1 MGNSCENPPIK
12 GGVLRVSSAMPATGH
27 PPAPPSKGE
36 YFSFLVVPPRGMDDS
51 CGVLRFRTTHP
62 CTPEGVKEFVSP
74 CRSSLLSDSS
84 PLVRGGT
91 CSRCSLNSFTPSL
104 PWSGIVFISPALH
117 PNGTD
122 RGPGPL
128 IFRRASKLNVGGAL
142 RRGDLSTLF
151 HIRLGRQN
159 SRLKP
164 VVGQAIPAL
173 PVSKRTLL
181 VLPSIPTYTIF
192 LFIQTDSQH

>member
-1 MGNSCENPPIK
+1 M
-12 GGVLRVSSAMPATGH
+12 
-27 PPAPPSKGE
+27 
-36 YFSFLVVPPRGMDDS
+36 
-51 CGVLRFRTTHP
+51 
-62 CTPEGVKEFVSP
+62 TPLK
-74 CRSSLLSDSS
+74 S

-142 RRGDLSTLF
+142 RRGNLSTLF
-151 HIRLGRQN
+151 HIPLGRQN

-164 VVGQAIPAL
+164 AVGDPGPPYSKKDLARLAFNTNLHHFPLYTNRLSAL
-173 PVSKRTLL
+173 TALGNPRNGSFNRLQKNSTLD
-181 VLPSIPTYTIF
+181 
-192 LFIQTDSQH
+192 TDEIRYIMLRI